1 VTPGRVKSV
10 PPADRCSILLIIRS
24 IGTRLKNYL
33 SARRRAKS
41 GEVIADINHEEE
53 FMGRLVILKSFHVWD
68 RGRTKLYKRLTIT
81 KNRLRYLGK
90 MCIFNSIQLAYNVII
105 IKKSC

>member
-1 VTPGRVKSV
+1 VGRPVTPGRVKSV

-41 GEVIADINHEEE
+41 GQVIADINHEEE

-68 RGRTKLYKRLTIT
+68 RGRTKQKALQEIDNYEEQITISWENVYFQFDSARL
-81 KNRLRYLGK
+81 
-90 MCIFNSIQLAYNVII
+90 
-105 IKKSC
+105 